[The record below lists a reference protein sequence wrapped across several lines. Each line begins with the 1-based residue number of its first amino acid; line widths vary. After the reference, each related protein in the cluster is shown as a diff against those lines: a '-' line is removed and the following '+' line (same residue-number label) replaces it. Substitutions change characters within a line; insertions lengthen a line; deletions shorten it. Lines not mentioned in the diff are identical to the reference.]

1 MMDIAKTM
9 LDNHI
14 DFLNKVSINA
24 TIKLKK
30 NIREYLIIL
39 KHFPKI
45 GQKIYLSNEKIFQLR
60 KLIINKRYIIIY
72 HIVKNNIYIRAVLD
86 SRQNNK
92 YYLI

>member
-1 MMDIAKTM
+1 MDIAKTM

-45 GQKIYLSNEKIFQLR
+45 GQKIYLSNAI
-60 KLIINKRYIIIY
+60 
-72 HIVKNNIYIRAVLD
+72 
-86 SRQNNK
+86 
-92 YYLI
+92 